1 MCRHNKPTTDLVG
14 VDGCKGGWYAVRQ
27 DARTGAI
34 TAHVCPSFAD
44 LLAWTPAPAVVGV
57 DMPIGLSST
66 GHRACDSEARKRLR
80 WPRSASVFQTPVRQV
95 LRSGTYEEACRRNRE
110 ATGKGISQQAFN
122 ILPKIAVVDDALRAS
137 ARDASRVFEVHPELA
152 FMQLEIEQGGEAM
165 GLREGKTTQAGH
177 ARRKALLIAVF
188 GAAVESALEER
199 ERLSRHVQKDDVLDA
214 FAVLWS
220 ARRIAA
226 GSAVRL
232 PGEEARDSAGLL
244 MNIHY

>member
-1 MCRHNKPTTDLVG
+1 MRGMKTDMLG

-34 TAHVCPSFAD
+34 EARICESFAA
-44 LLAWTPAPAVVGV
+44 LLAWAPAPAIVAV

-66 GHRACDSEARKRLR
+66 GFRACDAEARKRLK
-80 WPRSASVFQTPVRQV
+80 WPRSASVFQTPVRQT
-95 LRSGTYEEACRRNRE
+95 LGIGEYREACARNRE

-122 ILPKIAVVDDALRAS
+122 ILRKIAEVDTALRDS
-137 ARDASRVFEVHPELA
+137 PRDASRVFEVHPELA
-152 FMQLEIEQGGEAM
+152 FMQLQVEQGGEAM
-165 GLREGKTTQAGH
+165 GLIEGKAKEPGH
-177 ARRKALLIAVF
+177 AKRKALLAPVF
-188 GAAVESALEER
+188 GAPLQTALDER
-199 ERLSRHVQKDDVLDA
+199 IARHVQKDDVLDA

-232 PGEEARDSAGLL
+232 PDEEPRDSAGLP
-244 MNIHY
+244 MVIRY